1 MDINEKIAAIQADN
15 NHTEKVT
22 PRELINHFGYQRRS
36 WGNCAYIVRV
46 LAEKE
51 IELSSDPYKEW
62 IDAYI
67 TMSHKAVATTNVPAD
82 AVKRVQSMAAANH
95 KPTFVDR
102 NDSLEHAVTLMLQ
115 HDYSQ
120 LPVVSGGERT
130 LIGYISWK
138 TIGLSNWRGVKGDK
152 VGDFM
157 SDQITT
163 IKRTE
168 TLLKAIEIVSQ
179 KEFVIVLKEDKSM
192 SGIITTAD
200 VASEFFTITQ
210 AEAFLLLE
218 QIELHIRNL
227 INRGGIL
234 LEELQKVCIEE
245 GREVKCIDDLTFG
258 EYIRIF
264 ENPKHWK
271 KINIR
276 NEKESFVSFLQ
287 EVREVRNDVMHFEPD
302 GIGAEKMETLRNMA
316 RYLSELM

>member
-1 MDINEKIAAIQADN
+1 MDLKEKIEAIKADN
-15 NHTEKVT
+15 TRTESVT
-22 PRELINHFGYQRRS
+22 ARELINNAGYQKRS
-36 WGNCAYIVRV
+36 WGICDHIVRQ
-46 LAEKE
+46 LAEQE

-62 IDAYI
+62 IDAPI
-67 TMSHKAVATTNVPAD
+67 TMSHKAIATTNVPAD

-95 KPTFVDR
+95 KPIFVDR

-138 TIGLSNWRGVKGDK
+138 TIGLSSWRGVKGDK
-152 VGDFM
+152 VENFL
-157 SDQITT
+157 SDKITT

-168 TLLKAIEIVSQ
+168 TLLEAIEIVAQ

-234 LEELQKVCIEE
+234 LEDLQKVCVEE
-245 GREVKCIDDLTFG
+245 GRVVKCIDDLTFG

-264 ENPKHWK
+264 ENSKHWK

-276 NEKESFVSFLQ
+276 NEQKSFVSFLQ

-302 GIGAEKMETLRNMA
+302 GIGVEKMDTLRNMA